1 MKGQFG
7 DVPIQ
12 KKKRSYKANGVR
24 KTFILGLVHAMP
36 ETHANIERLM
46 QEFSIDFFSWLI
58 GDNKILR
65 QGYGMQTCSSKFG
78 CVWCHA
84 SSPYNYEENF
94 TLRTFKSLR
103 ENYELFQQLVL
114 EHGFEKAKALYAPQ
128 CKSVI
133 RKNLVAG
140 LDHERVI
147 DRSPVGQLHVRLGA
161 GNKTFDEM
169 YKAMIEDIDNKE

>member
-1 MKGQFG
+1 MISLHYDYIEINANIDLKNREMYSK
-7 DVPIQ
+7 IQ
-12 KKKRSYKANGVR
+12 HSNYS
-24 KTFILGLVHAMP
+24 

-46 QEFSIDFFSWLI
+46 QEFSCDFFKFLI

-84 SSPYNYEENF
+84 SSPYNFDENF

-103 ENYELFQQLVL
+103 ENYELFQQLV
-114 EHGFEKAKALYAPQ
+114 EKYGFETAKALYAPQ

-147 DRSPVGQLHVRLGA
+147 DRSPVGQLHVFICETARRNG
-161 GNKTFDEM
+161 
-169 YKAMIEDIDNKE
+169 IDCKLMWLTLSEP